1 MQQRTEAGKWQY
13 LKTEKTPVVGRE
25 EMESSLLK
33 AKGGEDSRN
42 EFSLVRKHGS
52 EV

>member
-1 MQQRTEAGKWQY
+1 MQQRTEAGEWQY
-13 LKTEKTPVVGRE
+13 LKTEKTPVVGKE

-33 AKGGEDSRN
+33 AKGGENSRN

>member
-1 MQQRTEAGKWQY
+1 MQQRTEAGEWQY
-13 LKTEKTPVVGRE
+13 LKTEKTPVVGQE